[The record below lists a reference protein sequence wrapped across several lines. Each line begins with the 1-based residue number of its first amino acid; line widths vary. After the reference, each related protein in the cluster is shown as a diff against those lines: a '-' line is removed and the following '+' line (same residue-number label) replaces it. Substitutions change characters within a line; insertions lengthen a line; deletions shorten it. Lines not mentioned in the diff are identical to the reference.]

1 VQLDSRISLYKLEV
15 FCRVVELGGVT
26 RAAERLYVAQPAV
39 SAHIRSLEDRLGVKL
54 FDRVGHGLRLTETG
68 QHVYRWASE
77 IAARSNQMEREID
90 ALADGSTGSVT
101 IAASMSAGNYILA
114 NILATF
120 AVRHPEARI
129 TMLATDPQ
137 QAADLTQAGL
147 CDFAL
152 IITDELGTD
161 SDLAT
166 TRLRD
171 EEFVLVAGS
180 DGEPAEDTV
189 SLEELVDLPFVCPP
203 AGTLRRRME
212 DRQFWK
218 IGISSRKSVIELGH
232 PEAMKTAAQQGL
244 GVAMLLL
251 SAVRDD
257 LERGTLRHIKIEG
270 HVLSVPLLLLM
281 RHDKH
286 LSPVQQKLYDAVE
299 QQVITGADGFGAQ
312 PDASSLP
319 RHLCSTGA

>member
-1 VQLDSRISLYKLEV
+1 
-15 FCRVVELGGVT
+15 
-26 RAAERLYVAQPAV
+26 V

-54 FDRVGHGLRLTETG
+54 FDRAGHGLRLTETG

-77 IAARSNQMEREID
+77 IAARSKQMERDID
-90 ALADGSTGSVT
+90 ALADGTTGSVT
-101 IAASMSAGNYILA
+101 IAASMSAGNHILA
-114 NILATF
+114 DILATF
-120 AVRHPEARI
+120 AVLHPEARI

-152 IITDELGTD
+152 IISDELDAD

-171 EEFVLVAGS
+171 EEFVLVAAV

-189 SLEELVDLPFVCPP
+189 SLEELEDLPFVCPP
-203 AGTLRRRME
+203 RGTLRRRME

-218 IGISSRKSVIELGH
+218 IGVSSRRSVIELGH
-232 PEAMKTAAQQGL
+232 PEAMKVAAQKGL
-244 GVAMLLL
+244 GVAMLLR
-251 SAVRDD
+251 SAVQDD
-257 LERGTLRHIKIEG
+257 LERSVLRQIKIDG
-270 HVLSVPLLLLM
+270 HVLSLPLLLLM

-286 LSPVQQKLYDAVE
+286 LSPLQHKLYDAVE
-299 QQVITGADGFGAQ
+299 QQVTAETDPLGAQ
-312 PDASSLP
+312 PGASSLP
-319 RHLCSTGA
+319 HDLCPTGV